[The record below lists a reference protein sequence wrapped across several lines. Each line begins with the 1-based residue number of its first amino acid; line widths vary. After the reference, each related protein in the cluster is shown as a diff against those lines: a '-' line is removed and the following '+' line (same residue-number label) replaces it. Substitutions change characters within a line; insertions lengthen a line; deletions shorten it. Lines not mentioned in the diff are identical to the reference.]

1 MAPKT
6 ASLTLIERIEHELS
20 GLQTRAA
27 ELRCALK
34 VVHEFTAER
43 DDFSVH
49 GADITEVIK
58 PTVEVPEPV
67 KSRLARTKGEPD
79 KTNGGDLDRS

>member
-6 ASLTLIERIEHELS
+6 ASLTLIERIEQELS

-34 VVHEFTAER
+34 VVREFTEEG
-43 DDFSVH
+43 DDSSVPVS
-49 GADITEVIK
+49 DITEVIK
-58 PTVEVPEPV
+58 PIVEVPETV
-67 KSRLARTKGEPD
+67 RSRLARTKGEPD
-79 KTNGGDLDRS
+79 KTNGGDLDRT

>member
-6 ASLTLIERIEHELS
+6 VSFTPIEQRIEQELS

-27 ELRCALK
+27 ELRFALK
-34 VVHEFTAER
+34 VVREFTAER
-43 DDFSVH
+43 DDSSVP

-58 PTVEVPEPV
+58 PIESPSR
-67 KSRLARTKGEPD
+67 SRLARTTGEPD
-79 KTNGGDLDRS
+79 KTNGGDLDRN